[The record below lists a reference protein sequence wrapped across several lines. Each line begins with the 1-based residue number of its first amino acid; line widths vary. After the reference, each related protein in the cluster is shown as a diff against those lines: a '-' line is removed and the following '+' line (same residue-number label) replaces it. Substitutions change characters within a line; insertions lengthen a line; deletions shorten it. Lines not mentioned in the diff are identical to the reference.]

1 MPGLERLAARLARA
15 PRETDVRVMRR
26 QVRHLRELT
35 REVDA
40 LERELAALVAAQ
52 APRLLE
58 VPGVG
63 VLTAAKLVAEVAGI
77 ERFGSPAK
85 LARMAGVAP
94 IPASSGARQRHR
106 LDRGGNRQL
115 NAALH
120 RIAVTQRRY
129 HPPARAYVERRLSEG
144 KTTREALRCLKRQLV
159 RSVYATMMAD
169 LGARVGAPSLDIDGM
184 CRDPSR
190 HTCRD
195 LLSSSAAHAA

>member
-1 MPGLERLAARLARA
+1 MTDPGVPVGRNRDS
-15 PRETDVRVMRR
+15 DVRVMRR

-40 LERELAALVAAQ
+40 LERELAALVETQ

-58 VPGVG
+58 VAGVG

-120 RIAVTQRRY
+120 RIAITQRRY
-129 HPPARAYVERRLSEG
+129 HPPAQAYVERKLGEG
-144 KTTREALRCLKRQLV
+144 KTTREALRCLKRQLI
-159 RSVYATMMAD
+159 RSVYSTMRAD
-169 LGARVGAPSLDIDGM
+169 LGAGADARS
-184 CRDPSR
+184 
-190 HTCRD
+190 
-195 LLSSSAAHAA
+195 